1 MRLQIKSYLSV
12 TKKQWNGMVVLIILI
27 AIVLLAPY
35 VFLANYKDNT
45 INFKAFDKA
54 VAYANKTD
62 DLTVDENTSITN
74 RTVLPVTLFKFN
86 PNNLAVANWIKL
98 GLTERQARVIKHYEE
113 KGGRFFTKGDVQ
125 KMYSINAAEYK
136 RLEPY
141 IDLPDG
147 PALHISKVK
156 PGEIVDINSADSA
169 RLTTIHGI
177 GPAFAR
183 RIVHYRRRIGGF
195 YSKEQLK
202 EVYGLDQEKYD
213 QIKDEISVAGSHII
227 KVNINTAT
235 FNDLRRF
242 PYLSFKQMDAII
254 AYRDEH
260 GSYNALTDLKNIAI
274 LNDGILR
281 KIGPYLVF
289 K

>member
-1 MRLQIKSYLSV
+1 
-12 TKKQWNGMVVLIILI
+12 MVVLIILI
-27 AIVLLAPY
+27 AMVLLAPY
-35 VFLANYKDNT
+35 VYQASHKDNT

-54 VAYANKTD
+54 TVGTDKTGSIIAD
-62 DLTVDENTSITN
+62 DSTFTGDSGIPPAV
-74 RTVLPVTLFKFN
+74 LFKFN
-86 PNNLAVANWIKL
+86 PNHLPLADWVKL
-98 GLTERQARVIKHYEE
+98 GLTEHQAVVVKHYEE
-113 KGGRFFTKGDVQ
+113 KGGLFFTKEDVQ
-125 KMYSINAAEYK
+125 KMYSISPAEYK

-147 PALHISKVK
+147 PAYHVNKVK
-156 PGEIVDINSADSA
+156 PGETIEINTADSA
-169 RLTTIHGI
+169 RLTMIHGI

-183 RIVHYRRRIGGF
+183 RIVHYRERVGGF
-195 YSKEQLK
+195 YNKEQLK
-202 EVYGLDQEKYD
+202 EVYGIDEEKYN
-213 QIKDEISVAGSHII
+213 QIRADIAVDGRHII

-235 FNDLRRF
+235 FSELKRF
-242 PYLSFKQMDAII
+242 PYLSYKQMDAVI

-260 GSYNALTDLKNIAI
+260 GNYNTLTDLKNIAI

>member
-1 MRLQIKSYLSV
+1 MRPQVKSYLSI
-12 TKKQWNGMVVLIILI
+12 TKKEWNGMVVLIILI
-27 AIVLLAPY
+27 AMVLLAPY
-35 VFLANYKDNT
+35 VFLANHKDNT

-54 VAYANKTD
+54 VADANKTG
-62 DLTVDENTSITN
+62 DLIADENTSATN
-74 RTVLPVTLFKFN
+74 HTVLPVTLFKFN

-98 GLTERQARVIKHYEE
+98 GLTAHQAQVIKHYEE

-125 KMYSINAAEYK
+125 KMYSISPVEYK

-147 PALHISKVK
+147 AALHLNKVK
-156 PGEIVDINSADSA
+156 PGEVVDINSADSA
-169 RLTTIHGI
+169 RLTMIHGI

-183 RIVHYRRRIGGF
+183 RIVRYRQRVGGF

-202 EVYGLDQEKYD
+202 EVYGLDLEKYD
-213 QIKDEISVAGSHII
+213 QIKDEVAVDGRHII

-235 FNDLRRF
+235 FNDLKRF
-242 PYLSFKQMDAII
+242 PYMSFKQMDAII

-260 GSYNALTDLKNIAI
+260 GNYNTLTDLKNIAI

>member
-1 MRLQIKSYLSV
+1 MSPQLKSYLSI
-12 TKKQWNGMVVLIILI
+12 TKKEWNGMVVLIILI
-27 AIVLLAPY
+27 AMVLLAPY
-35 VFLANYKDNT
+35 VFLANHKDNT

-54 VAYANKTD
+54 VAYANKTG
-62 DLTVDENTSITN
+62 DLIADEHTSAANHT
-74 RTVLPVTLFKFN
+74 TLPITLFKFN
-86 PNNLAVANWIKL
+86 PNNLAVTSWIKL
-98 GLTERQARVIKHYEE
+98 GLTEHQAQVIKHYEE
-113 KGGRFFTKGDVQ
+113 KGGRFFTRGDVQ
-125 KMYSINAAEYK
+125 KMYSISPTEYK

-147 PALHISKVK
+147 PALHINKVK
-156 PGEIVDINSADSA
+156 PGEVVDINSADSA
-169 RLTTIHGI
+169 RLTMIHGI

-183 RIVHYRRRIGGF
+183 RIVRYRQRVGGF

-213 QIKDEISVAGSHII
+213 QIKDEVAVDGRHII
-227 KVNINTAT
+227 KVNINRAT

-242 PYLSFKQMDAII
+242 PYMSFKQMDAII

-260 GSYNALTDLKNIAI
+260 GNYNTLTDLKNIAI

>member
-1 MRLQIKSYLSV
+1 MRPQIKNYLSV
-12 TKKQWNGMVVLIILI
+12 TKKEWNGMVVLIILI
-27 AIVLLAPY
+27 AMALLAPY
-35 VFLANYKDNT
+35 VFQANRKDNT
-45 INFKAFDKA
+45 INFKGFDKA
-54 VAYANKTD
+54 IANADKTG
-62 DLTVDENTSITN
+62 DLIAEE
-74 RTVLPVTLFKFN
+74 RTFAGDHNGASAALFKFN
-86 PNNLAVANWIKL
+86 PNNLPLSSWIKL
-98 GLTERQARVIKHYEE
+98 GLTEHQAQVIKHYEE

-125 KMYSINAAEYK
+125 KMYSISPAAYK

-141 IDLPDG
+141 INLPDG
-147 PALHISKVK
+147 PAYHANKAK
-156 PGEIVDINSADSA
+156 PGEVIEINSADSA
-169 RLTTIHGI
+169 RLTMIRGI

-183 RIVHYRRRIGGF
+183 RIVHYRERVGGF

-202 EVYGLDQEKYD
+202 EVYGIDLGKYN
-213 QIKDEISVAGSHII
+213 QIKDGIAVDGKHII

-235 FNDLRRF
+235 FNELRRF
-242 PYLSFKQMDAII
+242 PYLSFKQMDAIV

-260 GSYNALTDLKNIAI
+260 GNYNTLTDLKNIAI

>member
-1 MRLQIKSYLSV
+1 
-12 TKKQWNGMVVLIILI
+12 MVVLIILI
-27 AIVLLAPY
+27 AMVLLAPY
-35 VFLANYKDNT
+35 VFLANHKDNT

-54 VAYANKTD
+54 VANADKTG
-62 DLTVDENTSITN
+62 DLIADENTSTAN
-74 RTVLPVTLFKFN
+74 NATLPVTLFKFN
-86 PNNLAVANWIKL
+86 PNNLALSSWMKL
-98 GLTERQARVIKHYEE
+98 GLTEHQVQVIKHYEE

-125 KMYSINAAEYK
+125 KMYSISPTEYK

-147 PALHISKVK
+147 TALHINKVK
-156 PGEIVDINSADSA
+156 PGEVVEINNADSA
-169 RLTTIHGI
+169 RLTMIHGI

-183 RIVHYRRRIGGF
+183 RIVHYRQRVGGF
-195 YSKEQLK
+195 YNKEQLK
-202 EVYGLDQEKYD
+202 EVYGIDQEKYD
-213 QIKDEISVAGSHII
+213 QIKDEIAVDDGHII
-227 KVNINTAT
+227 KVNINSAT

-260 GSYNALTDLKNIAI
+260 GNYNALTDLKNIAI
-274 LNDGILR
+274 LNDRILR

>member
-1 MRLQIKSYLSV
+1 MRPQIKNYLSV
-12 TKKQWNGMVVLIILI
+12 TKKEWNGMVVLIILI
-27 AIVLLAPY
+27 AMALLAPY
-35 VFLANYKDNT
+35 VFQANHKDNT

-54 VAYANKTD
+54 TANADKTG
-62 DLTVDENTSITN
+62 DLIAEEHTFTGDHKAT
-74 RTVLPVTLFKFN
+74 PAALFKFN
-86 PNNLAVANWIKL
+86 PNNLPLSSWIKL
-98 GLTERQARVIKHYEE
+98 GLTGHQAQVIKNYEE

-125 KMYSINAAEYK
+125 KMYTISPAEYK

-141 IDLPDG
+141 INLPDG
-147 PALHISKVK
+147 PAYHINKAK
-156 PGEIVDINSADSA
+156 PGEVIEINTADSA
-169 RLTTIHGI
+169 RLTMIRGI

-183 RIVHYRRRIGGF
+183 RIVHYRERVGGF

-202 EVYGLDQEKYD
+202 EVYGINLEKYN
-213 QIKDEISVAGSHII
+213 QIKEGVAVDSKHII
-227 KVNINTAT
+227 KVDINTAT
-235 FNDLRRF
+235 FNELRRF
-242 PYLSFKQMDAII
+242 PYLSFKQMDAIV

-260 GSYNALTDLKNIAI
+260 GNYNALTDLKNIAI

>member
-1 MRLQIKSYLSV
+1 MRPQIKNYLSV
-12 TKKQWNGMVVLIILI
+12 TKKEWNGMVVLIILI
-27 AIVLLAPY
+27 AMALLAPY
-35 VFLANYKDNT
+35 VFQASHKDNT

-54 VAYANKTD
+54 ITDADKTG
-62 DLTVDENTSITN
+62 DLITEEHTFTGN
-74 RTVLPVTLFKFN
+74 HNSAPAALFKFN
-86 PNNLAVANWIKL
+86 PNNLPLSSWIKL
-98 GLTERQARVIKHYEE
+98 GLTEHQAQVIKHYEE
-113 KGGRFFTKGDVQ
+113 KGGHFFTKGDVQ
-125 KMYSINAAEYK
+125 KMYSISPIAFK

-141 IDLPDG
+141 INLPDG
-147 PALHISKVK
+147 AAYHINKAK
-156 PGEIVDINSADSA
+156 QGEVIEINTADSA
-169 RLTTIHGI
+169 RITMIRGI

-183 RIVHYRRRIGGF
+183 RIVHYRERIGGF

-202 EVYGLDQEKYD
+202 EVYGIDEEKYN
-213 QIKDEISVAGSHII
+213 QIKEGVAVDGKQII

-235 FNDLRRF
+235 FNELRRF
-242 PYLSFKQMDAII
+242 PYLSFKQMDAIV

-260 GSYNALTDLKNIAI
+260 GNYNTLADLKNIAI

>member
-1 MRLQIKSYLSV
+1 MSPQLKSYLSI
-12 TKKQWNGMVVLIILI
+12 TKKEWNGMVVLIILI
-27 AIVLLAPY
+27 AMVLLAPY
-35 VFLANYKDNT
+35 VFLANHKDNT

-54 VAYANKTD
+54 VAYANKTGG
-62 DLTVDENTSITN
+62 LIADENTSIANHT
-74 RTVLPVTLFKFN
+74 TLPITLFKFN
-86 PNNLAVANWIKL
+86 PNNLAVTSWIKL
-98 GLTERQARVIKHYEE
+98 GLTEHQAQVIKHYEE
-113 KGGRFFTKGDVQ
+113 KGGRFFTRGDVQ
-125 KMYSINAAEYK
+125 KMYSISPTEYK

-147 PALHISKVK
+147 PALHITKVK
-156 PGEIVDINSADSA
+156 PGEVVDINSADSA
-169 RLTTIHGI
+169 RLTMIHGI

-183 RIVHYRRRIGGF
+183 RIVRYRQRVGGF

-213 QIKDEISVAGSHII
+213 QIKDEVAVDGKHII

-260 GSYNALTDLKNIAI
+260 GNYNALTDLKNIAI

>member
-1 MRLQIKSYLSV
+1 
-12 TKKQWNGMVVLIILI
+12 MVVLIILI
-27 AIVLLAPY
+27 AIVLLAPHM
-35 VFLANYKDNT
+35 FQANHKDNI

-54 VAYANKTD
+54 ITETDKTGSIIAD
-62 DLTVDENTSITN
+62 DNTSTAN
-74 RTVLPVTLFKFN
+74 ETTLPVNLFKFN
-86 PNNLAVANWIKL
+86 PNNLPVADWLKL
-98 GLTERQARVIKHYEE
+98 GLTDHQAHVIKHYEE

-125 KMYSINAAEYK
+125 KMYSVSPATYK

-141 IDLPDG
+141 INLPDG
-147 PALHISKVK
+147 PAYYTNKAK
-156 PGEIVDINSADSA
+156 PGEVIEINTADSA
-169 RLTTIHGI
+169 RLTMIRGI

-183 RIVHYRRRIGGF
+183 RIVRYRERIGGF
-195 YSKEQLK
+195 YNKEQLK
-202 EVYGLDQEKYD
+202 EVYGIDKEKYG
-213 QIKDEISVAGSHII
+213 QIETGIAVDGKHII

-235 FNDLRRF
+235 FNELKRF
-242 PYLSFKQMDAII
+242 PYLSYKQMDAIV

-260 GSYNALTDLKNIAI
+260 GNYNDLTELKNIAI